1 MSSCGYDLF
10 EYDHW
15 NNMTVQQN
23 PKRRHHTVWQQYLKA
38 WTVDGAIWCLQN
50 GRIFRTGTPVI
61 AVEKDFYKLQQLT
74 PEDIDLIKSFFGQG
88 HPLAVRNHSNFL
100 NMVMAPFQLTH
111 QVPKDKRPGI
121 DRLLDRYASNVLE
134 DYYAGVEASFSP
146 LLERALDGDINFYDD
161 DQECIPFLN
170 YLCTQYMRTK
180 RAKQAIELCRADGS
194 ADISRIWNVIVPMA
208 VTNIGADLFRDRKR
222 RKLALIRNLT
232 SSAFITGDQPAINLK
247 AEHGRPPE
255 HLSIYYPISPKIAL
269 ILGDVDEELSYR
281 TETLT
286 AEQVAT
292 LNRII
297 VEASHQ
303 QVFADSEGV
312 LVVRG

>member
-1 MSSCGYDLF
+1 MV
-10 EYDHW
+10 
-15 NNMTVQQN
+15 VQQN

-38 WTVDGAIWCLQN
+38 WTVDGVIWCLQN
-50 GRIFRTGTPVI
+50 GRIFSTGTPAI
-61 AVEKDFYKLQQLT
+61 AVEKDFYKLQELT
-74 PEDIDLIKSFFGQG
+74 PEDIDLIKLLFGQG
-88 HPLAVRNHSNFL
+88 RPLAVRNHANFL
-100 NMVMAPFQLTH
+100 NMVMAPFQLID
-111 QVPKDKRPGI
+111 QVASDKRPAI
-121 DRLLDRYASNVLE
+121 ERLLDNYASDVLE
-134 DYYAGVEASFSP
+134 NHHAGIEASFIS

-161 DQECIPFLN
+161 DEECIPFLN

-180 RAKQAIELCRADGS
+180 RAKQAIELCKADRS

-255 HLSIYYPISPKIAL
+255 HLSIYYPISPTVAL

-281 TETLT
+281 TEGLT
-286 AEQVAT
+286 VEQAAT
-292 LNRII
+292 LNRLI

-303 QVFADSEGV
+303 QVFADSEGA
-312 LVVRG
+312 LACHART